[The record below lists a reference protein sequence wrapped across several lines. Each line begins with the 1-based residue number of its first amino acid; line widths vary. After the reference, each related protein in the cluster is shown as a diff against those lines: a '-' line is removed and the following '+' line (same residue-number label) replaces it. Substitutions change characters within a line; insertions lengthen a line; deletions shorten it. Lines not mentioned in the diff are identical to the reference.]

1 MNTQLNNFQ
10 KIFKVFSTH
19 LKTIE
24 KVLFFICLFDLNFF
38 CLAII
43 PKSITAE
50 RIKINFDVDTELS
63 KEDMDDINNIKHVEK
78 FAWEPEVI
86 A

>member
-1 MNTQLNNFQ
+1 MFIL
-10 KIFKVFSTH
+10 
-19 LKTIE
+19 LK
-24 KVLFFICLFDLNFF
+24 

-43 PKSITAE
+43 PKSITPE
-50 RIKINFDVDTELS
+50 RIRTNFDVDTELA
-63 KEDMDDINNIKHVEK
+63 KDDIDEINNIKHTEK

>member
-1 MNTQLNNFQ
+1 MLLFIEYLINYFYS
-10 KIFKVFSTH
+10 FKFS
-19 LKTIE
+19 
-24 KVLFFICLFDLNFF
+24 
-38 CLAII
+38 AII

-50 RIKINFDVDTELS
+50 RIKTNFDVDMELT
-63 KEDMDDINNIKHVEK
+63 KEDVDDINNIKHVEK